1 MDRNRF
7 WEKAAGFS
15 IWLIFLSLFC
25 SASGISIGT
34 ALLVVSVVALFR
46 RDFLN
51 LRRLPLFWPL
61 VLLVAALGVSILLA
75 EGEGFRK
82 SFGKLRYL
90 LFYFFIGIYF
100 ARHAFTPERMARFA
114 VYFSFAT
121 LIVCVLQF
129 TGIADLM
136 HWAGLMPLELAP
148 IIGTG
153 GRFFHARGFTYH
165 HNPFAFTSLMLF
177 CLLFGQILTTASK
190 ADRTKYLAAA
200 MCLIASIGMSG
211 SRGAWVSLAVS
222 LIFYAVLLGKR
233 FWKAFAPIAAVGIVC
248 AAVLAAPLAERFG
261 SIRPSQNNERFRL
274 WEISWDLFREK
285 PVFGHGYHYG
295 FELNRERY
303 MTAEE
308 KLNPHFPTD
317 PHSLYFDLLATTGLV
332 GFGAFLFFI
341 FSTLKSYLSLWRRKR
356 ETRDQAILLAGMGAF
371 VCFIVGTGFD
381 SHFFHSQT
389 LMAVVFFLGLGQSPG
404 FKAHLTKAA

>member
-1 MDRNRF
+1 MNRNRF
-7 WEKAAGFS
+7 WEKAASFS
-15 IWLIFLSLFC
+15 VWLIFLSLFC

-34 ALLVVSVVALFR
+34 ALLVLSVAIVFH

-51 LRRLPLFWPL
+51 VRRFPLFWPIAF
-61 VLLVAALGVSILLA
+61 LLAALGLSILLA
-75 EGEGFRK
+75 DGEGFRK

-90 LFYFFIGIYF
+90 LFYFFIGLYF
-100 ARHAFTPERMARFA
+100 ARYAFTAERMARFA
-114 VYFSFAT
+114 AYFSFAT
-121 LIVCVLQF
+121 FFICVLQF
-129 TGIADLM
+129 TGVADLM
-136 HWAGLMPLELAP
+136 HWSGLMPLELAP
-148 IIGTG
+148 VIGTG

-177 CLLFGQILTTASK
+177 CLLFGQIVTTASRSE
-190 ADRTKYLAAA
+190 RTRFGIAA

-211 SRGAWVSLAVS
+211 SRGAWVSLAVC
-222 LIFYAVLLGKR
+222 LVFYAVLLGKR
-233 FWKAFAPIAAVGIVC
+233 FWRSFAPIAAVGLVC
-248 AAVLAAPLAERFG
+248 AALLSVPLAPRLG
-261 SIRPSQNNERFRL
+261 SLRPSQNGERFRL

-332 GFGAFLFFI
+332 GFGAFLFFL
-341 FSTLKSYLSLWRRKR
+341 FSAFRTYLALWRRQPDH
-356 ETRDQAILLAGMGAF
+356 RDQAVILAGMGCL

-404 FKAHLTKAA
+404 FKTSLTKSV

>member
-1 MDRNRF
+1 MNRNRF

-34 ALLVVSVVALFR
+34 ALLVLSVAVLFHP
-46 RDFLN
+46 DFLN
-51 LRRLPLFWPL
+51 LRRFPLFMPL
-61 VLLVAALGVSILLA
+61 ILLIAALGVSILFA

-90 LFYFFIGIYF
+90 LFYFFIGVYF
-100 ARHAFTPERMARFA
+100 ARYAFTAERMAGFA

-121 LIVCVLQF
+121 LVMCVLQF
-129 TGIADLM
+129 TGTVDLM
-136 HWAGLMPLELAP
+136 HLSGLMPPELAP

-153 GRFFHARGFTYH
+153 GRFFHARGFIYH

-177 CLLFGQILTTASK
+177 CLLLGQILTTASK
-190 ADRTKYLAAA
+190 ADRTRYLAAA
-200 MCLIASIGMSG
+200 MCLIACIGMSG
-211 SRGAWVSLAVS
+211 SRGAWVSLTVC
-222 LIFYAVLLGKR
+222 LIFYAVLLGRR
-233 FWKAFAPIAAVGIVC
+233 FWKAFAPIAAVGLIC
-248 AAVLAAPLAERFG
+248 AGLLAVPLAERFG

-303 MTAEE
+303 MTEEE

-341 FSTLKSYLSLWRRKR
+341 YSTMRSYFSLWRRKR
-356 ETRDQAILLAGMGAF
+356 DSRDQAILLAGMGCF
-371 VCFIVGTGFD
+371 VCFLVGTGFD

-389 LMAVVFFLGLGQSPG
+389 LMAVVFFLALGQSPG
-404 FKAHLTKAA
+404 FKDPIAKSA